1 MKGISP
7 DFYRLLATYIF
18 ACSFLSTAAYG
29 QLPSPYLPDVPG
41 AGEQT
46 NEEYEMQT
54 TIEDGFTMTVVGDL
68 IMAYPPPHGNDPRF
82 QSLVELIQGA
92 DVAYANFESHV
103 LNMLTLPHDRFGG
116 FVGPPEVA
124 TAVKDMGFDVVGRS
138 NNHSSEFGVE
148 GLLNSDQIIRDAG
161 LVISG
166 SGPDIRWA
174 RQPGY
179 FNSAKGRVAFVTASP
194 SFGRAAVSEDN
205 PKTGG
210 TFPLRTTRCT
220 IVSAADEA
228 RVRATLDAEECIRI
242 GDVDKPTWSYE
253 MNRADLDA
261 ILKSVREGKLRSH
274 FVAVGTH
281 AHQTVYNDTPVT
293 PAGNSGSALDPTV
306 PDFLQAYARA
316 SIDAGADAFIGTG
329 PHILRGIEIY
339 KGRPIFYGLGE
350 FFRQMGTIG
359 LGGENPR
366 RVSGILGDPIRYEH
380 VLAVSTFSKGQVSEI
395 RLYPTDLGYG
405 AQFVEY
411 GVPRMASP
419 AVAQKTLKRLQELSA
434 PFGTTITV
442 RGNVGVIR
450 P

>member
-148 GLLNSDQIIRDAG
+148 GLLN
-161 LVISG
+161 
-166 SGPDIRWA
+166 
-174 RQPGY
+174 
-179 FNSAKGRVAFVTASP
+179 
-194 SFGRAAVSEDN
+194 
-205 PKTGG
+205 
-210 TFPLRTTRCT
+210 
-220 IVSAADEA
+220 
-228 RVRATLDAEECIRI
+228 
-242 GDVDKPTWSYE
+242 
-253 MNRADLDA
+253 
-261 ILKSVREGKLRSH
+261 
-274 FVAVGTH
+274 
-281 AHQTVYNDTPVT
+281 
-293 PAGNSGSALDPTV
+293 
-306 PDFLQAYARA
+306 
-316 SIDAGADAFIGTG
+316 
-329 PHILRGIEIY
+329 
-339 KGRPIFYGLGE
+339 
-350 FFRQMGTIG
+350 
-359 LGGENPR
+359 
-366 RVSGILGDPIRYEH
+366 
-380 VLAVSTFSKGQVSEI
+380 
-395 RLYPTDLGYG
+395 
-405 AQFVEY
+405 
-411 GVPRMASP
+411 
-419 AVAQKTLKRLQELSA
+419 
-434 PFGTTITV
+434 
-442 RGNVGVIR
+442 
-450 P
+450 